1 MVLAPRTFLNIIL
14 GFTDCSIDLVSDVC
28 VFVVLVFNVVVV
40 VVVVV
45 EGVSKF
51 FSFLEMCNLELAFL
65 EPCPSFSSNNPNVYP
80 KGTHTRQRK
89 HTTHSTKSRE

>member
-1 MVLAPRTFLNIIL
+1 MIL
-14 GFTDCSIDLVSDVC
+14 GFTNCSIDLIGNVC
-28 VFVVLVFNVVVV
+28 VFVVVVFNVIFIVLNVVV

-51 FSFLEMCNLELAFL
+51 FSYLEMSNLELAFL
-65 EPCPSFSSNNPNVYP
+65 EPCRSFPSKNPNVYA
-80 KGTHTRQRK
+80 KGTHTRRRK

>member
-14 GFTDCSIDLVSDVC
+14 GFTNCSMDLVDHVC
-28 VFVVLVFNVVVV
+28 VVVVVVFNVIVV

-45 EGVSKF
+45 EGISKF
-51 FSFLEMCNLELAFL
+51 FSFSEMKNLELAFL
-65 EPCPSFSSNNPNVYP
+65 EPWQSVPSYNPKIYP
-80 KGTHTRQRK
+80 KGDHTKRRK